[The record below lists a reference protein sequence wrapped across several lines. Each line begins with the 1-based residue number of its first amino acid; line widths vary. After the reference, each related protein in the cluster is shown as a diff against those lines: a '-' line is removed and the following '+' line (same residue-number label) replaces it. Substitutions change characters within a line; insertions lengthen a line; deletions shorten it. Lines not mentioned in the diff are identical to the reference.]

1 MSKRRKQT
9 KRPSGRDLARSF
21 LEMIIAKGKEFERM
35 KQEERNETDE

>member
-9 KRPSGRDLARSF
+9 KRPSGRDFARSF

-35 KQEERNETDE
+35 KQEEERNR